1 MRRISTNLVE
11 IASLSSAVTATP
23 NILYLHSHDTGRCV
37 QPYGHAVP
45 TPNIQRLAD
54 EGMLFRQA
62 FCAVPACSGSRAA
75 LLTGEYAHTNGMLG
89 LAHRGYTLRDYT
101 HHLTHTL
108 RATGYWTALIGEQH
122 VSTDPAVLDYDH
134 LVDVPDTHAAT
145 VAPAAADVLLRTRP
159 RDRPFFLSVGFFETH
174 RDFFAPVGEREVDC
188 ALPPANVPD
197 TPQTRRDMAA
207 FKASARRLDDGVGAV
222 LDALD
227 RSGAA
232 ADTLVILTTDHGLPF
247 PGAKATLTDR
257 GLGVMLVLRGPGGFH
272 GGRVVDA
279 MVTHLDLYP
288 TICDLAQAE
297 HPPWLQGRSLL
308 ALAHDQVGELHE
320 EVFAEITFHAA
331 YEPQRSIRTRRWK
344 YIRRFTGDQR
354 PRPANTDDSPTKQL
368 LLDHGWA
375 QRPVAAEQLYDLV
388 FDPGEMAN
396 LAADPAHAGVVA
408 ALRGRLEGWMRE
420 TGDPLLDGPV
430 APAPGT
436 LLNQADALSP
446 SEPTIVAGEE
456 LVA

>member
-1 MRRISTNLVE
+1 
-11 IASLSSAVTATP
+11 VTATP

-45 TPNIQRLAD
+45 TPHIQRLAD
-54 EGMLFRQA
+54 EGVLFRQA

-89 LAHRGYTLRDYT
+89 LAHRGYALKDYT
-101 HHLTHTL
+101 RHLTHTL
-108 RATGYWTALIGEQH
+108 RAAGYWSALIGEQH
-122 VSTDPAVLDYDH
+122 ISADPGAVGYDH
-134 LVDVPDTHAAT
+134 VADVPDTHAAT
-145 VAPAAADVLLRTRP
+145 VAPVAADLLLRRRP

-174 RDFFAPVGEREVDC
+174 RDFSAPVTQREVDC
-188 ALPPANVPD
+188 TLVPANVPD

-207 FKASARRLDDGVGAV
+207 FKASARRLDEGVGTV
-222 LDALD
+222 LDALE

-232 ADTLVILTTDHGLPF
+232 EDTLVILTTDHGLPF

-257 GLGVMLVLRGPGGFH
+257 GTGVMLILRGPGGFH
-272 GGRVVDA
+272 GGWVVDA

-288 TICDLAQAE
+288 TICDLAHAE

-308 ALAHDQVGELHE
+308 PLAHHTLDELHD
-320 EVFAEITFHAA
+320 EVFSEITFHAA

-344 YIRRFTGDQR
+344 YIRRYDEDPR
-354 PRPANTDDSPTKQL
+354 PRPANTDDGPTKRL

-375 QRPVAAEQLYDLV
+375 ERPVAAEQLYDLV

-396 LAADPAHAGVVA
+396 LAADPGLAPVVA
-408 ALRGRLEGWMRE
+408 ALSERLEAWMRE

-430 APAPGT
+430 APLPGSR
-436 LLNQADALSP
+436 LNHPDAVSAA
-446 SEPTIVAGEE
+446 EPTIVAGDG
-456 LVA
+456 VPA